1 MHGLL
6 CNLADSDAFL
16 TPDET
21 TDDEETI
28 EKEEL
33 LVEEEVS
40 QIYSCMLTP
49 HPHEG
54 GLTVECRPTSQFWL
68 NFL

>member
-1 MHGLL
+1 MHSLL
-6 CNLADSDAFL
+6 CYLADSDAFL

-40 QIYSCMLTP
+40 QILLPCLHVHVCTS
-49 HPHEG
+49 HPHKG
-54 GLTVECRPTSQFWL
+54 GLTVEC
-68 NFL
+68 